1 MAELQTPVA
10 IFLFNRP
17 DLTRQVF
24 ATVRAAR
31 PTRLFL
37 IADGPRLHR
46 PEDQAL
52 CMAARAAVA
61 QVDWPCH
68 VERNYADTN
77 LGCDARIISGLDW
90 LFSQVEEAII
100 LEDDVL
106 PDASFFPYCQA
117 LLAHYRE
124 HEQVLGIGGYNVLGR
139 WQTGDSHYVIHRL
152 PAIYGWATWRRAWR
166 HYDPSLARYQGS
178 DVRARLT
185 AHLPDAEQVDY
196 RWQLYSAFVE
206 KSASAWDIQLS
217 LTCCLMGGYWISPAI
232 NLVTNLGFDARATR
246 TKMEDDLRR
255 HLHRGSLPFPL
266 LHPDSDWQKM
276 IDDQFDRWVHLF
288 LILNTYRDIGAL
300 WAWQRA
306 MERRPTLA
314 LPGIVDGGR
323 SFLAPLRR
331 PAELLAVLEHGVRF
345 MDENPR
351 LNAMR
356 AELAKLV
363 AMQEA
368 P

>member
-1 MAELQTPVA
+1 MA

-24 ATVRAAR
+24 AAVRAAR

-37 IADGPRLHR
+37 IADGPRPHH
-46 PEDQAL
+46 PEDQVL

-61 QVDWPCH
+61 QVDWPCA
-68 VERNYADTN
+68 VECLFAETN
-77 LGCDARIISGLDW
+77 LGCDARLISGLDW

-106 PDASFFPYCQA
+106 PDASFFPYCQV
-117 LLAHYRE
+117 LLAHYAE
-124 HEQVLGIGGYNVLGR
+124 HEQIMGIGGYNVLGR
-139 WQTGDSHYVIHRL
+139 WQTGDSSYVIHRL
-152 PAIYGWATWRRAWR
+152 PAIYGWATWRRAWC
-166 HYDPSLARYQGS
+166 HHDPALARYAEL
-178 DVRARLT
+178 DIRARLA
-185 AHLPDAEQVDY
+185 AHLPDAQQVDY
-196 RWQLYSAFVE
+196 RWQLYSAFLA

-217 LTCCLMGGYWISPAI
+217 LTCCLMGGYWISPST

-266 LHPDSDWQKM
+266 THPASDWHTV
-276 IDDQFDRWVHLF
+276 IDDPFDRWVHLF
-288 LILNTYRDIGAL
+288 LILNTYRQIHAL
-300 WAWQRA
+300 WVWQRA
-306 MERRPTLA
+306 MEKNPTLA
-314 LPGIVDGGR
+314 LPGLMDGGR

-331 PAELLAVLEHGVRF
+331 PAELLAVLDHCARF

-351 LNAMR
+351 LNSLR

-368 P
+368 Q